1 MPVPVPVSA
10 MYDAGALPRLDGMP
24 RPHPLTHAVSLP
36 PQCELAEISAAE
48 QCRQANKKISS
59 Q

>member
-1 MPVPVPVSA
+1 MPVPVSA

-24 RPHPLTHAVSLP
+24 RPHPPTHAVSLP
-36 PQCELAEISAAE
+36 PECELAEISAAE
-48 QCRQANKKISS
+48 QCRQENKNILS